1 MINDEKSEKQ
11 ETIKAVALQYREDEN
26 TAPKIVAKG
35 KGKVAENILLTAQN
49 NAVPVYK
56 NKTLT
61 AMLMALEIDKEIP
74 PDLYAMVAEVLAYV
88 YRMDQKRMKDFNL

>member
-1 MINDEKSEKQ
+1 MIDDEKSEKQ
-11 ETIKAVALQYREDEN
+11 EVMKAVALQYKEDEN
-26 TAPKIVAKG
+26 SAPKIVAKG

-74 PDLYAMVAEVLAYV
+74 PALYSMVAEVLAYV
-88 YRMDQKRMKDFNL
+88 YRMDQKKMKDFKL